1 MNDLNNF
8 YNAVLETYT
17 QNIRYCDRKYCFFNI
32 LSKYICN
39 FTQNEIVDFSC
50 SNDFECAKKEL
61 NNINCDAISFCT
73 IRVFYIAKRLH
84 IPFKK
89 ILHFIDFTEDN
100 SYSYCNLCFRYKEG
114 NLREFIRLLQPAP
127 LLEIE

>member
-17 QNIRYCDRKYCFFNI
+17 QNIRYCEKKYCFFNI

-39 FTQNEIVDFSC
+39 FTEKEIMDFYY
-50 SNDFECAKKEL
+50 SNDFKCAKKEL
-61 NNINCDAISFCT
+61 DINCDAIGLCT

-100 SYSYCNLCFRYKEG
+100 SYCNLCFRYKEG
-114 NLREFIRLLQPAP
+114 NLREFIRLLQSTP

>member
-39 FTQNEIVDFSC
+39 FTEKEIVDFSY
-50 SNDFECAKKEL
+50 SNDFECAKKSL
-61 NNINCDAISFCT
+61 ILSDTISFCT
-73 IRVFYIAKRLH
+73 IRAFYIAKRFH

-100 SYSYCNLCFRYKEG
+100 SYCNLCFRYKEG
-114 NLREFIRLLQPAP
+114 NLREFIRLLQPTP

>member
-17 QNIRYCDRKYCFFNI
+17 QETKYCDSRYCFFNI

-39 FTQNEIVDFSC
+39 FTEREAMDFFY
-50 SNDFECAKKEL
+50 SNDFKWAKKEL
-61 NNINCDAISFCT
+61 DTNCNCNCNVITLCT
-73 IRVFYIAKRLH
+73 IKSFYIAKKLH

-89 ILHFIDFTEDN
+89 ILHFIDFTKD
-100 SYSYCNLCFRYKEG
+100 SSYCKLCFRYKT
-114 NLREFIRLLQPAP
+114 RLF
-127 LLEIE
+127 

>member
-1 MNDLNNF
+1 MNDLNDLNDF

-17 QNIRYCDRKYCFFNI
+17 QKIRYCDRRYCFFNI

-39 FTQNEIVDFSC
+39 FTEKEIVDFSC

-61 NNINCDAISFCT
+61 GINCDAIGFCT

-89 ILHFIDFTEDN
+89 ILHFIDFTKD
-100 SYSYCNLCFRYKEG
+100 SSYCKLCFRYKEG
-114 NLREFIRLLQPAP
+114 NLREFINLIKNKMIM
-127 LLEIE
+127 EIE